1 MQVFFL
7 GRITSLEASSSSSMM
22 GIWWFVKMPAQD
34 GKSALELVFCGDIYD
49 IYTGM

>member
-1 MQVFFL
+1 MLVFFL
-7 GRITSLEASSSSSMM
+7 GRITSLEASSSMM